1 MADMSRFLK
10 NLHGASILGIN
21 PPVFDF
27 TFFDLWA
34 KPLGLLF
41 LLDFLRRRGNSVSLI
56 DCIAEGAEGPLPW
69 GRSRICKEEIK
80 KPAPLRNIPRRY
92 HHFGLNDEA
101 FLRRL
106 RGRQAPDCILV
117 TSGMTYWYEGVFRTI
132 ELLRQVFPA
141 VPVILGGTYARLCPD
156 HALLSGADFVQT
168 EALDFDL
175 TSPALDLYS
184 APGYALLL
192 SSTGCPLH
200 CDYCASK
207 RLFPLFR
214 QRPLD
219 EVIRDLRLQMKAGP
233 IHNGA
238 FYDDALL
245 WGKKERFYP
254 LCRGLKREFPFMN
267 WHTPNG
273 LSVREIDGE
282 CADVLMSTGFQTLR
296 LSLESVDPALLGRSS
311 FKAEG
316 QDYIRA
322 LECLTRAGFDS
333 SRIETYILAGL
344 PGQKASSVAE
354 TIDFV
359 IEAGG
364 RPKLA
369 VFSPVPGTL
378 SFEEAA
384 AALPALRSEPL
395 LANKTAY
402 SSYISGNLSPE
413 EVQFL
418 KDRTKIKKPN
428 QGK

>member
-69 GRSRICKEEIK
+69 GRSRICKGEIK
-80 KPAPLRNIPRRY
+80 KPAPFRNIPRRY

-106 RGRQAPDCILV
+106 RGQETPDYILV

-141 VPVILGGTYARLCPD
+141 VPVILGGTYARLCPG
-156 HALLSGADFVQT
+156 HALLSGADFIQT
-168 EALDFDL
+168 EPLDFDF
-175 TSPALDLYS
+175 TAPALDLYS
-184 APGYALLL
+184 DPGYALLL

-207 RLFPLFR
+207 SLFPVFR
-214 QRPLD
+214 QRPLN
-219 EVIRDLRLQMKAGP
+219 EVLQDLRLQMKCGR
-233 IHNGA
+233 IQNGV

-245 WGKKERFYP
+245 YRKKERFYP
-254 LCRGLKREFPFMN
+254 LCKMLKKEFPDLA

-273 LSVREIDGE
+273 LSVREIDQE
-282 CADVLMSTGFQTLR
+282 CANVLMRTGFQTLR
-296 LSLESVDPALLGRSS
+296 LSLESIDPSLLGRSS
-311 FKAEG
+311 FKATADEFL
-316 QDYIRA
+316 RA
-322 LECLTRAGFDS
+322 LECLKRAGFDS

-384 AALPALRSEPL
+384 AALPALRTEPL
-395 LANKTAY
+395 LGNKTAY

-418 KDRTKIKKPN
+418 KDRTKINKAN